1 MEVFYMELHKL
12 IAEGNTAKL
21 YQWEDKA
28 VKLFHKEAAEGEAH
42 YEAAKQEYA
51 YNSGL
56 PVPKIY
62 DVTLINGRQAIV
74 MEYVEGESL
83 GSLIYKD
90 MKQAEYYMGL
100 AIEMQ
105 MKIHAVTAE
114 KFQPMSEK
122 LTEKIN
128 AAIGPSHITKQ
139 RLLDKMNEISYGNNL
154 CHGDCHVFNLIK
166 AKDKIVIIDWID
178 SSCGNIAADV
188 YRSYLLYLQSSVD
201 LAELYLRLYYE
212 KSHLSKEQIF
222 LWAPILACA
231 RLTENVSADK
241 AKQLLE
247 IVNQYSAG

>member
-1 MEVFYMELHKL
+1 MELHKL

-28 VKLFHKEAAEGEAH
+28 VKLFHKEVAEGEAY
-42 YEAAKQEYA
+42 YEAVKQEYA
-51 YNSGL
+51 YNCGL
-56 PVPKIY
+56 TVPKVY

-100 AIEMQ
+100 AVETQ
-105 MKIHAVTAE
+105 MKIHTVTAE
-114 KFQPMSEK
+114 NFQPMSEK

-128 AAIGPSHITKQ
+128 AAIGPSHMTKQ
-139 RLLDKMNEISYGNNL
+139 RLLDKMNKISYGNNL
-154 CHGDCHVFNLIK
+154 CHGDCHIFNLMK
-166 AKDKIVIIDWID
+166 TKDNIVIIDWVD

-188 YRSYLLYLQSSVD
+188 YRSYLLYLQFSVD
-201 LAELYLRLYYE
+201 LAELYLRLYCE

-231 RLTENVSADK
+231 RLSENVSADK

-247 IVNQYSAG
+247 IVNQYSAE